1 MRCMPPLASLP
12 IDAYNFATLRREGL
26 AYVDKTAYIQS
37 LLAEPVQFAFLA
49 RPRRFGKSLLVS
61 TLEHLFTRA
70 DDDLFQALDIAR
82 SGFLAQVPRLP
93 VIKLDMADVGGRTPR
108 EIRDDLRDIVG
119 YASAQ
124 LGADVSAVSAP
135 RRALRRLFQHVEQ
148 AYGKCVVLVDEYDAP
163 LMGLMTRP
171 TFSERDR
178 EETRSDLREFY
189 RTLKT
194 WERVIHFAFITGIL
208 DIGGAGLFSA
218 LNNLRPL
225 SDRVRYNA
233 ICGFTEAEIDR
244 FLQPHIDAAARN
256 FGRSPS
262 ALRALLR
269 AHYNGYRFAV
279 RGEAVYN
286 PVSYLT
292 ALDKLS
298 TREDAQA
305 VVDTALPRPWVK
317 TGEPYFLFQHI
328 RRRGT
333 ALTDV
338 DFSPHG
344 VQDALD
350 LRKPTLNA
358 LLFQSGYTTFTRDA
372 NGQPILDFPN
382 REVATAF
389 HEGLFFNCFSRQLG
403 ENGRER
409 QLIQYMA
416 NAFETGD
423 CASAIDA
430 FDRILDG
437 VTYAELSAESHFQL
451 ALHVI
456 CFAVRSVLRV
466 DAERT
471 TRQGR
476 ADIVV
481 ETRDAFYAFELKLNK
496 SAAAAIQQI
505 TARGYLDRYADAGK
519 RVVGI
524 GLNFIKPR
532 KDEDG
537 DARWEP
543 SQRNYEW
550 DSVPGQGTCLKER
563 ERPLSISSQTGRD
576 SPQVLAR
583 RRFRAG
589 SA

>member
-1 MRCMPPLASLP
+1 MPPLASLP
-12 IDAYNFATLRREGL
+12 IDAYNFATLRRQGL
-26 AYVDKTAYIQS
+26 AYVDKTAYVQS

-61 TLEHLFTRA
+61 TLEHLFTRT
-70 DDDLFQALDIAR
+70 DDALFQGLDIAR

-108 EIRDDLRDIVG
+108 EIREDLRDIVG

-124 LGADVSAVSAP
+124 WGANVSEIAAP
-135 RRALRRLFQHVEQ
+135 RRALRHLFQHIER

-171 TFSERDR
+171 TFSARDR
-178 EETRSDLREFY
+178 EEARADLREFY

-194 WERVIHFAFITGIL
+194 WERVIHFAFVTGIL

-269 AHYNGYRFAV
+269 THYNGYRFVV

-305 VVDTALPRPWVK
+305 VVDTAWPRPWVK

-328 RRRGT
+328 RQRGT

-338 DFSPHG
+338 DFSPQG

-358 LLFQSGYTTFTRDA
+358 LLFQSGYTTFKRDA
-372 NGQPILDFPN
+372 HGQPVLDFPN

-389 HEGLFFNCFSRQLG
+389 HEGLFSHCFSRQLG

-409 QLIQYMA
+409 QLIRYMA
-416 NAFETGD
+416 NALATGD
-423 CASAIDA
+423 CASALDA

-437 VTYAELSAESHFQL
+437 VTYAELAAESHFQL
-451 ALHVI
+451 ALHIV
-456 CFAVRSVLRV
+456 CFEVRSVLRV
-466 DAERT
+466 DAERM

-476 ADIVV
+476 ADIGV
-481 ETRDAFYAFELKLNK
+481 ETRDTFYAFELKLNQ
-496 SAAAAIQQI
+496 SAAAAMRQI
-505 TARGYLDRYADAGK
+505 KERGYLDRYADAGK

-524 GLNFIKPR
+524 GLNFIKPP
-532 KDEDG
+532 KDAGG

-543 SQRNYEW
+543 SQGNYEW
-550 DSVPGQGTCLKER
+550 ASMPGKDTNLKET
-563 ERPLSISSQTGRD
+563 ERPPSIA
-576 SPQVLAR
+576 P
-583 RRFRAG
+583 
-589 SA
+589 